1 MVLPM
6 VMEIGLEEGFR
17 SAIVD
22 FFIMQLKLAS
32 VFFTF
37 QLGTK
42 SHYYGRTILHGGSKY
57 RQTGRGFVVFHAKFA
72 ENYIFYSRNHFVKG
86 LDLLLLLIVYNGIY
100 VVYGWLLVVCTVH
113 IQSFMVWV
121 TKDSWWLDWLET
133 MVGWSWWYRNSSW

>member
-1 MVLPM
+1 M
-6 VMEIGLEEGFR
+6 EEGFR

-100 VVYGWLLVVCTVH
+100 VVYGWLLVVCAVH
-113 IQSFMVWV
+113 IQSFR
-121 TKDSWWLDWLET
+121 L
-133 MVGWSWWYRNSSW
+133 